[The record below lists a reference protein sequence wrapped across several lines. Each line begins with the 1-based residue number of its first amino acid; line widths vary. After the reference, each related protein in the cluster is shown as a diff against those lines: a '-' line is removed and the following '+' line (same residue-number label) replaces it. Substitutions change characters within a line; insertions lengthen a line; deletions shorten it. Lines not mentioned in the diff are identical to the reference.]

1 MDSPGAVKM
10 ESEPGGE
17 RTAGLTP
24 KLEELQRKWLGVEKL
39 MDVDDVS
46 FDTELCHGQTRPK
59 SLDRVN
65 MFVAKLKEVPPL
77 HRITI
82 IAWQSA
88 GMTQSL
94 CLFFL

>member
-1 MDSPGAVKM
+1 M
-10 ESEPGGE
+10 ESDCVGDHSV
-17 RTAGLTP
+17 GLTP
-24 KLEELQRKWLGVEKL
+24 KLEELQLKWLGIEKV

-59 SLDRVN
+59 SLDRVT
-65 MFVAKLKEVPPL
+65 MLVGKLKEVPPL

-88 GMTQSL
+88 RMTQGL

>member
-10 ESEPGGE
+10 QSDSGGDH
-17 RTAGLTP
+17 TVGLTP
-24 KLEELQRKWLGVEKL
+24 KLVELQRKWLGIDMV

-46 FDTELCHGQTRPK
+46 FDTELGYGQTRPK
-59 SLDRVN
+59 SLDRVK
-65 MFVAKLKEVPPL
+65 MFVGKLKEVPPL

-88 GMTQSL
+88 SMTQSL
-94 CLFFL
+94 CLFLL